1 MTSSEDHARHALELE
16 ERLRPEAL
24 PRLAVFL
31 ADYLG
36 EDAVARHVGG
46 AQAAW
51 EYARVAELDE
61 LEELFGD
68 WEVLRAATGALSLAR
83 VNEVL
88 RTRFATTWQ
97 AASSAEIEQ
106 VLELFERALRE

>member
-1 MTSSEDHARHALELE
+1 MTGSEDRARHALELE

-31 ADYLG
+31 VDYLG

-46 AQAAW
+46 GQAAW
-51 EYARVAELDE
+51 DYARVAELDE
-61 LEELFGD
+61 LEELHDD
-68 WEVLRAATGALSLAR
+68 WEVLRAAAGALPLAR
-83 VNEVL
+83 VNELL
-88 RTRFATTWQ
+88 RTRFGTSWQ

-106 VLELFERALRE
+106 VAELFERALRE